1 MCGGSM
7 RQIKRMITGLL
18 VFCLWGCSASV
29 KPIPKSA
36 YAQSLTDY
44 YAVTGLQTLD
54 QTYFSVKVL
63 SYIKVID
70 VDTSYYAYDVL
81 IAPKTTL
88 EITRLSV
95 SITPDYTV
103 HEKLEPFF
111 TDKSGLLWKIYPVRP
126 DDISASF
133 RNIKPAEL
141 IKEPYGAL
149 RFRGYLV
156 DGGKANY
163 EALGVSER
171 DMTLAMSRL
180 TITIKTATVN
190 ETFTFQ
196 LGTRLS
202 SYTMDTVPESLM
214 KENTIVSG
222 IVHGG
227 LVVRWG
233 EYLGD

>member
-1 MCGGSM
+1 MCGGFM

-18 VFCLWGCSASV
+18 VFCLWGCSTSV

-63 SYIKVID
+63 SYVKITD
-70 VDTSYYAYDVL
+70 VNLSYYAYDVL

-88 EITRLSV
+88 AITKLSV
-95 SITPDYTV
+95 LVTPDYEV
-103 HEKLEPFF
+103 HQLLEPYFND
-111 TDKSGLLWKIYPVRP
+111 TSGLLWKIYPVRP
-126 DDISASF
+126 NDITASF
-133 RNIKPAEL
+133 QNLRLSEL
-141 IKEPYGAL
+141 IEVPYGAMRL
-149 RFRGYLV
+149 RGYLV

-190 ETFTFQ
+190 ETFTFR

-202 SYTMDTVPESLM
+202 SYTKDTVPESLM